1 MGRRK
6 SALERNTMYI
16 ATQLGRDG
24 ERILFWSLAI
34 TNTDATSL
42 LFFRFNLAPWKGG
55 QWTSQMIP
63 VKDFP
68 RASKDYREF
77 LGFFKIGLVL
87 DGWQEKVQKACD
99 HAALGA
105 RDHET
110 WCYHILKRLWHT
122 DTIKRAHRSKQ
133 GVRHCLNMLFDC
145 ILEISRKRYHKKSFL
160 VFVPQNIA
168 LLSSTYMVDLN
179 CYEDHLPTS

>member
-1 MGRRK
+1 
-6 SALERNTMYI
+6 MYI

-24 ERILFWSLAI
+24 ERILFWSLTI

>member
-1 MGRRK
+1 M
-6 SALERNTMYI
+6 
-16 ATQLGRDG
+16 
-24 ERILFWSLAI
+24 
-34 TNTDATSL
+34 
-42 LFFRFNLAPWKGG
+42 
-55 QWTSQMIP
+55 SQAIP

-77 LGFFKIGLVL
+77 LGLFKIGLVL
-87 DGWQEKVQKACD
+87 DGWQDKMQEACD
-99 HAALGA
+99 RAALGA

-110 WCYHILKRLWHT
+110 WCYHILKQMWHT

-133 GVRHCLNMLFDC
+133 GVRHGLNMLFDR

-168 LLSSTYMVDLN
+168 LLSSTYIVDLDY
-179 CYEDHLPTS
+179 YEDHLPTS